1 MATAI
6 WTIFAVG
13 TLAGIFAGCVIAVT
27 AGIRL
32 FENRKA
38 RRLAKPVTQG

>member
-13 TLAGIFAGCVIAVT
+13 AMAGIFAGCVIVVT
-27 AGIRL
+27 VGIRL
-32 FENRKA
+32 FENR
-38 RRLAKPVTQG
+38 RLKRLEKPTA